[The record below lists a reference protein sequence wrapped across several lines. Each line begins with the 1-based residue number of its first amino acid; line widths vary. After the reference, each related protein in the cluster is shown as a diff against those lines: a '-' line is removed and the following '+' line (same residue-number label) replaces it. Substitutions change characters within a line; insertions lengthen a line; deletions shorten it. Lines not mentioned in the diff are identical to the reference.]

1 MERITSLAVF
11 FMKKSKKHAKVIIK
25 NGKSVDKT

>member
-11 FMKKSKKHAKVIIK
+11 LRRKVKKYAKVITK

>member
-1 MERITSLAVF
+1 MKRTTSLAVF
-11 FMKKSKKHAKVIIK
+11 LRRKVKKHAKVIAK

>member
-1 MERITSLAVF
+1 MERNTSLAVF
-11 FMKKSKKHAKVIIK
+11 FMKKNKKYSKVTIK